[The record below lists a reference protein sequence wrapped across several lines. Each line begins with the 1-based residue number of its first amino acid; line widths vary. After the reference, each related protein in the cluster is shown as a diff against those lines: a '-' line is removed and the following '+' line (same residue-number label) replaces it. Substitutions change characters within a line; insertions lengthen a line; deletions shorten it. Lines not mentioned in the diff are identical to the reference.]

1 MYKSEVE
8 AFVKTQIGENQYFT
22 PLVIANTLY
31 PTFSYVDKEIGLC
44 STLYEGILACLRDL
58 ELKEVVEGVFKKKTT
73 LLQDMG
79 FVEDSEG
86 FYEKSGFPFRV
97 KTDEFRSHISFYV
110 YDMEVYCDLK
120 YERET
125 IEKIEQYFLDQSLK

>member
-1 MYKSEVE
+1 MECIEVYTIHSNTTKQVNFMYKSEVE

-79 FVEDSEG
+79 FVEDSDR
-86 FYEKSGFPFRV
+86 KSNV
-97 KTDEFRSHISFYV
+97 
-110 YDMEVYCDLK
+110 
-120 YERET
+120 
-125 IEKIEQYFLDQSLK
+125 